1 MTTLKFCRREKCGK
15 RSNAFTVFLKLAAT
29 KSGKVQKGCN
39 SSACGKNR
47 RRKVKPICDRPVCE
61 SCSSRASRRY
71 RLPPTLRAFTT
82 VPLGDSACPQLLCD
96 RAPRRQRLHPILRL
110 CPRRYAPAPNFVLPC
125 PRRYAPPPILG
136 GRSGHLDSVCNF
148 HAVND
153 MPVSLENL
161 VIRSAI
167 F

>member
-96 RAPRRQRLHPILRL
+96 RAPRRQRLPPILFYL
-110 CPRRYAPAPNFVLPC
+110 APGATRRPQFCSTLPPALRAAPNF
-125 PRRYAPPPILG
+125 G
-136 GRSGHLDSVCNF
+136 GEKRAFG
-148 HAVND
+148 
-153 MPVSLENL
+153 
-161 VIRSAI
+161 
-167 F
+167 